1 MPEQTV
7 ALVDKTGTI
16 GRPKLEA
23 VAAALKI
30 PAHQHLK
37 PFWPHVDADV
47 VVMAADAKIP
57 PTTMPVYIGANLPP
71 GKEGTHNDD
80 TGLPFAE
87 VHMEEGDAWMIT
99 VSHEVL
105 EMLVDPT
112 LRLTMKGPAVG
123 VKNGKVFDAP
133 GTFDYLVEVCDPS
146 ESPDHGYTID
156 GIPVSDFYTPHF
168 FDAAPTPGTRYSYT
182 GALKEPRRILKGGY
196 MSWHNPT
203 LNVWQQLR
211 WIDAPKPTI
220 ATVDWTPPG
229 GVLFSREHIDMH
241 TKTSRMLSQTH
252 KHHPLLLR
260 AAQEREALPSR

>member
-1 MPEQTV
+1 MPAQTV
-7 ALVDKTGTI
+7 ALIDKTGTI
-16 GRPKLEA
+16 ARAKLQA
-23 VAAALKI
+23 VAAAI
-30 PAHQHLK
+30 EIQANRHLM
-37 PFWPHVDADV
+37 PFWPHVEAAV
-47 VVMAADAKIP
+47 VVLAADAQIP
-57 PTTMPVYIGANLPP
+57 PTTMPVYIGADLPA
-71 GKEGTHNDD
+71 GKEGVHNDD
-80 TGLPFAE
+80 TGRPFAE
-87 VHMEEGDAWMIT
+87 VLMEPGDAWMVT

-123 VKNGKVFDAP
+123 VTNGKIHDVP
-133 GTFDYLVEVCDPS
+133 GIFDYLVEVCDPS

-168 FDAAPTPGTRYSYT
+168 FDTKRTPGTRYSYT
-182 GALKEPRRILKGGY
+182 GALKEPRRVVEGGY
-196 MSWHNPT
+196 LSWHNPQ
-203 LNVWQQLR
+203 LKVWQQLR
-211 WIDAPKPTI
+211 WINAPMPTI

-260 AAQEREALPSR
+260 AAKERGA